1 MKRILSNNAR
11 YVIESDGKS
20 VRPATKDDDIRYIL
34 TGDLI
39 QFVDGDN
46 VSYQVHG
53 GFRVPQDLA
62 PSMSPSNDVDLQK
75 NKDACNQP
83 SNIYSGASANAPI
96 TTDSTGASQ
105 SATSLRFDL
114 IPAIE
119 LAEIAKVLAEGE
131 VKYPSRDGVPNW
143 HGISTNDHL
152 NHALQ
157 HIYAYLG
164 GDRSDSHLAH
174 AATRLI
180 FAMFTSKG
188 DSPVKF
194 SVKDLLEQ
202 EQDRSR

>member
-1 MKRILSNNAR
+1 MESNAQE
-11 YVIESDGKS
+11 ISAKPD
-20 VRPATKDDDIRYIL
+20 
-34 TGDLI
+34 
-39 QFVDGDN
+39 
-46 VSYQVHG
+46 
-53 GFRVPQDLA
+53 
-62 PSMSPSNDVDLQK
+62 PSFSWCNDVNPQK
-75 NKDACNQP
+75 IWHEGNQP

-119 LAEIAKVLAEGE
+119 IAEIAKVLAEGE

-164 GDRSDSHLAH
+164 GDRTDSHLAH

-180 FAMFTSKG
+180 FAMFTSKKDG
-188 DSPVKF
+188 LFNSCFVDAAMNF
-194 SVKDLLEQ
+194 SVKIRGR
-202 EQDRSR
+202 EQDQSV